1 MVEKW
6 LIQVEDNMISSI
18 RRKISEAIDGYK
30 ETPRGRWV
38 IDWPGQVV
46 LCVSSIFWTSEV
58 SEAMKIDGGVQVMCV
73 CMCVCVHLCAS
84 AHPSLYAIFDRN
96 TIIL

>member
-18 RRKISEAIDGYK
+18 RRKISESIAAYTS
-30 ETPRGRWV
+30 TPRDRWV

-46 LCVSSIFWTSEV
+46 LCVSSIFWTNEV
-58 SEAMKIDGGVQVMCV
+58 SEAMTKEGGIQV
-73 CMCVCVHLCAS
+73 S
-84 AHPSLYAIFDRN
+84 YQ
-96 TIIL
+96 